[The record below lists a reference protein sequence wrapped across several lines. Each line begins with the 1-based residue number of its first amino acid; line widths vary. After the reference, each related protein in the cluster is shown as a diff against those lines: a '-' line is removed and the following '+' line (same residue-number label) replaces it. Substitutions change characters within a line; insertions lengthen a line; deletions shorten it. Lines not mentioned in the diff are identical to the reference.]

1 MKKIPKVLSNNLT
14 SLCFRRLFTS
24 GDVVQILVSFDFGVF
39 GKIENGKI
47 TMPQKTELIETLL
60 NRSST
65 TDLITLIAENRL
77 SVGFFSKVDF

>member
-1 MKKIPKVLSNNLT
+1 M
-14 SLCFRRLFTS
+14 
-24 GDVVQILVSFDFGVF
+24 VQILVSFDFGMF
-39 GKIENGKI
+39 GKVENGKI

-77 SVGFFSKVDF
+77 FVGTFEKLSEK